1 MATLGECFSR
11 LSHRGTQKLKM
22 LLNKGP
28 IPHLDLAAELG
39 YSVRVVLLNK
49 PARMERIMESYAR
62 FRRLGVIDCSWIL
75 SLQLLSRLCM
85 KL

>member
-1 MATLGECFSR
+1 MATLGECFSK

-28 IPHLDLAAELG
+28 IPHLSAAELG
-39 YSVRVVLLNK
+39 YGVRVVLLNK
-49 PARMERIMESYAR
+49 PARMERIMESYVS